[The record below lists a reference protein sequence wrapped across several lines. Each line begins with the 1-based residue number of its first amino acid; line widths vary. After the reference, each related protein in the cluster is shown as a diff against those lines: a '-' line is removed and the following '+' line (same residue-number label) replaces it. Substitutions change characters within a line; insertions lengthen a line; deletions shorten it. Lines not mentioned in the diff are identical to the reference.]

1 MCPKESV
8 DGIRKEAARKV
19 FMAVNSYRQTKD
31 LPTKIMIEI
40 STQAVEA
47 LELAHE
53 IDPLYIAPLEL
64 LVQVFNH
71 YVTSDQETLVYNRK
85 MRTKP
90 ASSFDE
96 KRNEQERRELD
107 CRIAELETSLRE
119 ENERIDKYTR
129 MIRDIDPTY
138 SITTRRD

>member
-1 MCPKESV
+1 
-8 DGIRKEAARKV
+8 
-19 FMAVNSYRQTKD
+19 
-31 LPTKIMIEI
+31 MIEI